1 MESLPLGN
9 SRIHLAT
16 RPSPQA
22 RFLRLAKLVAT
33 GALLCYSVC
42 STSSASVSAPLERRK
57 GTAMKGF
64 LVGLILGILIVPIA
78 LFFYIET
85 GQAPAAASDAPLPFE
100 KFLARGALHARIKRE
115 AQDRDLSTFNAGDLA
130 AGAEAYRTNCAFC
143 HGLPLQAPSAA
154 SQGMFPHAPQLFTAK
169 ETVTDDPVGVT
180 YWKVKNGIRLTGMPG
195 FQKALTDQQMWQVAA
210 LMASADKL
218 PPDVLRSLLP
228 AAAPA
233 NAILPAPGAPPAA
246 MAAPVA
252 PLPASPSQPQ

>member
-1 MESLPLGN
+1 
-9 SRIHLAT
+9 
-16 RPSPQA
+16 
-22 RFLRLAKLVAT
+22 
-33 GALLCYSVC
+33 
-42 STSSASVSAPLERRK
+42 
-57 GTAMKGF
+57 MKGF
-64 LVGLILGILIVPIA
+64 LVGLILGLLILPVV

-85 GQAPAAASDAPLPFE
+85 GQAPAAATDAPMPFE
-100 KFLARGALHARIKRE
+100 KFIAKGALKARIKRE
-115 AQDRDLSTFNAGDLA
+115 TQDRELSTFNAGDLA
-130 AGAEAYRTNCAFC
+130 AGAEVYRTNCAFC

-195 FQKALTDQQMWQVAA
+195 FQKALNDQQMWQVAA

-233 NAILPAPGAPPAA
+233 DASSVAPGATPAPTP
-246 MAAPVA
+246 APVT
-252 PLPASPSQPQ
+252 PPPASPSQPK

>member
-1 MESLPLGN
+1 M
-9 SRIHLAT
+9 
-16 RPSPQA
+16 
-22 RFLRLAKLVAT
+22 
-33 GALLCYSVC
+33 
-42 STSSASVSAPLERRK
+42 
-57 GTAMKGF
+57 MKGL
-64 LVGLILGILIVPIA
+64 LVGLILGLLIVPVV

-85 GQAPAAASDAPLPFE
+85 GQAPAAATDAPMPFE
-100 KFLARGALHARIKRE
+100 KFIAKGALKARIKKE
-115 AQDRDLSTFNAGDLA
+115 TQDRELSTFNAGDLA
-130 AGAEAYRTNCAFC
+130 AGAEVYRTNCAFC

-195 FQKALTDQQMWQVAA
+195 FQKALSDQQMWQVSA

-233 NAILPAPGAPPAA
+233 NPTSAAPGPTPAQAPGAVTPPT
-246 MAAPVA
+246 
-252 PLPASPSQPQ
+252 SPSQPK